1 MRTDRSST
9 SVHGYLSES
18 HDDERLALRRIV
30 GTTLAALAEMDRL
43 LDRANRLLA
52 HRLERDKSA
61 PAIDEPTFISQ
72 AAQAP
77 AFIPCVRPRMGQH
90 VRIP

>member
-61 PAIDEPTFISQ
+61 PAMDEPTFISPSC
-72 AAQAP
+72 AS
-77 AFIPCVRPRMGQH
+77 PCVHPLRSSPNGPAR
-90 VRIP
+90 